1 MIGDLKFLETYEN
14 INISKNLMNRVKNGK
29 QSSLNL

>member
-14 INISKNLMNRVKNGK
+14 INISNNLMNRVKNGK